1 MKLAILAI
9 VLASATSASAQKFNV
24 TIIDRH
30 EDETDYTYVAPGHPN
45 SDAKTNLN
53 CNPAANNA
61 ICNGSIEAPGTITPE
76 HKVSYHVRGTTLSLK
91 LPDGRVAVVNCEG
104 KFKERLGGPAGNQ
117 RNCRVPLVDNI
128 AARVQ
133 EGR

>member
-61 ICNGSIEAPGTITPE
+61 ICNGSIEAPARSRQNTRFRITFVE
-76 HKVSYHVRGTTLSLK
+76 
-91 LPDGRVAVVNCEG
+91 
-104 KFKERLGGPAGNQ
+104 Q
-117 RNCRVPLVDNI
+117 RFL
-128 AARVQ
+128 
-133 EGR
+133 